1 MVSLLSTSVRKGQFM
16 KSNMITCSF
25 IMDRDAYNTFKSI
38 ISKQG
43 QNVKGSIVR
52 YMQSVIQYNIP
63 NADTILAIQ
72 EVETLKENPNKKVYN
87 SFSEV
92 LENLADNK

>member
-1 MVSLLSTSVRKGQFM
+1 M
-16 KSNMITCSF
+16 KSDMITCSF
-25 IMDRDAYNTFKSI
+25 VMDRDVYNTFKSI
-38 ISKQG
+38 VSKQG

-52 YMQSVIQYNIP
+52 YMQSVIKYDNP

-72 EVETLKENPNKKVYN
+72 EVETLKKDPNKKIYN

-92 LENLADNK
+92 LEELEVDE